1 MVPPERVPSWHSL
14 IISNNMKLHRTLV
27 LAVAAVLLT
36 ACANDEA
43 QIRQCAQGY
52 LDAMGNYRPTE
63 ARQYAT
69 QQTCDVTLA
78 FFEKV
83 MEFTDSSVYA
93 NNIPAEI
100 TIGDI
105 TIANDTTATACFH
118 KSTPSVQQDG
128 TIDLVKRDGKWQVNA
143 VLNVPQL
150 PSKDQGPRTLSDE
163 EIKALREKYGK
174 KR

>member
-1 MVPPERVPSWHSL
+1 M
-14 IISNNMKLHRTLV
+14 
-27 LAVAAVLLT
+27 LLT
-36 ACANDEA
+36 ACANDKE

-63 ARQYAT
+63 ARQYST

-78 FFEKV
+78 FFERV

-100 TIGDI
+100 TIGEI
-105 TIANDTTATACFH
+105 TITDDTTATVNFH
-118 KSTPSVQQDG
+118 KSTPSTQQDG
-128 TIDLVKRDGKWQVNA
+128 TINLVKREGKWLVDL
-143 VLNVPQL
+143 VLNVPNL
-150 PSKDQGPRTLSDE
+150 PSKDQSPRIIPE
-163 EIKALREKYGK
+163 EDLKGLREKYGK

>member
-1 MVPPERVPSWHSL
+1 MQ
-14 IISNNMKLHRTLV
+14 LHRNILWV
-27 LAVAAVLLT
+27 GVAMLLS
-36 ACANDEA
+36 ACANDEE

-78 FFEKV
+78 FYERV
-83 MEFTDSSVYA
+83 IEVTDPNVYKD
-93 NNIPAEI
+93 NMPAEI

-105 TIANDTTATACFH
+105 TIADDTTATAAFH
-118 KSTPSVQQDG
+118 KSTPTTQQDG
-128 TIDLVKRDGKWQVNA
+128 SIDLVKRDHKWQVHQ

-150 PSKDQGPRTLSDE
+150 PAKEQGPRILSDE
-163 EIKALREKYGK
+163 EVKELREKYGK
-174 KR
+174 KN

>member
-1 MVPPERVPSWHSL
+1 M
-14 IISNNMKLHRTLV
+14 
-27 LAVAAVLLT
+27 LLS
-36 ACANDEA
+36 ACANDEE

-78 FFEKV
+78 FYERV
-83 MEFTDSSVYA
+83 IEVTDPNVYKD
-93 NNIPAEI
+93 NMPAEI

-105 TIANDTTATACFH
+105 TIADDTTATAAFH
-118 KSTPSVQQDG
+118 KSTPTTQQDG
-128 TIDLVKRDGKWQVNA
+128 SIDLVRRDHKWQVHQ

-150 PSKDQGPRTLSDE
+150 PAKEQGPRILSDE
-163 EIKALREKYGK
+163 EVKELREKYGK
-174 KR
+174 KK

>member
-1 MVPPERVPSWHSL
+1 MRQT
-14 IISNNMKLHRTLV
+14 IILLS
-27 LAVAAVLLT
+27 AALLFS

-52 LDAMGNYRPTE
+52 LEAMGNYRPTE

-69 QQTCDVTLA
+69 QQTCDVTLS

-100 TIGDI
+100 TLGDI
-105 TIANDTTATACFH
+105 VITDDTTAIVNFH
-118 KSTPSVQQDG
+118 KSTPSTQQDG
-128 TIDLVKRDGKWQVNA
+128 TVHLAKRDGTWLVNE

-150 PSKDQGPRTLSDE
+150 PSKDQGPRILSDE

-174 KR
+174 K

>member
-1 MVPPERVPSWHSL
+1 
-14 IISNNMKLHRTLV
+14 MKQITILLT
-27 LAVAAVLLT
+27 AVLLFT
-36 ACANDEA
+36 ACTNDEE
-43 QIRQCAQGY
+43 QIAHSAQGY
-52 LDAMGNYRPTE
+52 LEAMGNYRPTE

-100 TIGDI
+100 TLGKI
-105 TIANDTTATACFH
+105 TIANDTMATVNFH
-118 KSTPSVQQDG
+118 KSTPSTQQDG
-128 TIDLVKRDGKWQVNA
+128 TIHLSKRDGTWLVNE

-150 PSKDQGPRTLSDE
+150 PSKDQGPRTFSDE
-163 EIKALREKYGK
+163 EIKALREKYSK
-174 KR
+174 K

>member
-1 MVPPERVPSWHSL
+1 
-14 IISNNMKLHRTLV
+14 MKQITILLT
-27 LAVAAVLLT
+27 AVLLFT
-36 ACANDEA
+36 ACTNDEE
-43 QIRQCAQGY
+43 QIAHSAQGY
-52 LDAMGNYRPTE
+52 LEAMGNYRPTE

-78 FFEKV
+78 FFERV

-100 TIGDI
+100 TLGNIV
-105 TIANDTTATACFH
+105 IADDTTATVDYH
-118 KSTPSVQQDG
+118 KSTPSTQQDG
-128 TIDLVKRDGKWQVNA
+128 TVHLAKRDGTWLVNE

-150 PSKDQGPRTLSDE
+150 PSKDQGPRILSDE

-174 KR
+174 K

>member
-1 MVPPERVPSWHSL
+1 MRQT
-14 IISNNMKLHRTLV
+14 IILLS
-27 LAVAAVLLT
+27 AALLFS

-52 LDAMGNYRPTE
+52 LEAMGNYRPTE

-69 QQTCDVTLA
+69 QQTCDVTLS

-100 TIGDI
+100 TQ
-105 TIANDTTATACFH
+105 H
-118 KSTPSVQQDG
+118 
-128 TIDLVKRDGKWQVNA
+128 LRDAGKIA
-143 VLNVPQL
+143 VLMGSLCAGILGSVLITFVHKIQA
-150 PSKDQGPRTLSDE
+150 R
-163 EIKALREKYGK
+163 KAA
-174 KR
+174 

>member
-1 MVPPERVPSWHSL
+1 M
-14 IISNNMKLHRTLV
+14 
-27 LAVAAVLLT
+27 LLS
-36 ACANDEA
+36 ACANDEE

-78 FFEKV
+78 FYERV
-83 MEFTDSSVYA
+83 IEVTDPNVYKD
-93 NNIPAEI
+93 NMPAEI

-105 TIANDTTATACFH
+105 TIADDTIATAAFH
-118 KSTPSVQQDG
+118 KSTPTTQQDG
-128 TIDLVKRDGKWQVNA
+128 SIDLVRRDHKWQVHQ

-150 PSKDQGPRTLSDE
+150 PAKEQGPRILSDE
-163 EIKALREKYGK
+163 EVKELREKYGK
-174 KR
+174 KN

>member
-1 MVPPERVPSWHSL
+1 MVPSERVPSWHSL
-14 IISNNMKLHRTLV
+14 IISNNMKLHRTLI
-27 LAVAAVLLT
+27 LAGAAVLLT
-36 ACANDEA
+36 ACANDEE

-83 MEFTDSSVYA
+83 MEVTDPSVYA

-105 TIANDTTATACFH
+105 TIADDTTATANFH
-118 KSTPSVQQDG
+118 KSTPTVQQDG
-128 TIDLVKRDGKWQVNA
+128 SIDLVKRDRKWQVHQ
-143 VLNVPQL
+143 VLDVPTL
-150 PSKDQGPRTLSDE
+150 PDTNQQPRTLSDE

-174 KR
+174 K

>member
-1 MVPPERVPSWHSL
+1 
-14 IISNNMKLHRTLV
+14 MKLHRTLL
-27 LAVAAVLLT
+27 LAGAAVLLT
-36 ACANDEA
+36 ACANDEE

-78 FFEKV
+78 FYERV
-83 MEFTDSSVYA
+83 IEVTDPNVYKD
-93 NNIPAEI
+93 NMPAEI

-105 TIANDTTATACFH
+105 TIADDTTATAAFH
-118 KSTPSVQQDG
+118 KSTPTTQQDG
-128 TIDLVKRDGKWQVNA
+128 SIDLVKRDHKWQVHQ

-150 PSKDQGPRTLSDE
+150 PAKEQGPRILSDE
-163 EIKALREKYGK
+163 EVKELREKYGK
-174 KR
+174 KN

>member
-1 MVPPERVPSWHSL
+1 MQ
-14 IISNNMKLHRTLV
+14 LHRNILWV
-27 LAVAAVLLT
+27 GVAMLLS
-36 ACANDEA
+36 ACANDEE

-78 FFEKV
+78 FYERV
-83 MEFTDSSVYA
+83 IEVTDPNVYKD
-93 NNIPAEI
+93 NMPAEI

-105 TIANDTTATACFH
+105 TIADDTTATAAFH
-118 KSTPSVQQDG
+118 KSTPTTQQDG
-128 TIDLVKRDGKWQVNA
+128 SIDLVRRDHKWQVHQ

-150 PSKDQGPRTLSDE
+150 PAKEQGPRILSDE
-163 EIKALREKYGK
+163 EVKELREKYGK
-174 KR
+174 KN